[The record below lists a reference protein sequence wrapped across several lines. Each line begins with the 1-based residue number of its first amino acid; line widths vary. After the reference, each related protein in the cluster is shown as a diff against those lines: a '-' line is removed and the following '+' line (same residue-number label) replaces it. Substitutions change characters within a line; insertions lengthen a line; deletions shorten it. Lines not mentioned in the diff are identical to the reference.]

1 MRTNKANSNN
11 RLKTHQTQVATI
23 KSKPARTLIKI
34 RTVSTNSE
42 LQKPPNEILMSSTK
56 DGEDKYPHRLY
67 FAPNVYQC
75 HLINIKAE
83 AGALSLSSMGS

>member
-1 MRTNKANSNN
+1 VDQGQD
-11 RLKTHQTQVATI
+11 QTQVATI

-56 DGEDKYPHRLY
+56 DGGDKYPHRLSLRQTSIN
-67 FAPNVYQC
+67 ATS
-75 HLINIKAE
+75 INIKAE